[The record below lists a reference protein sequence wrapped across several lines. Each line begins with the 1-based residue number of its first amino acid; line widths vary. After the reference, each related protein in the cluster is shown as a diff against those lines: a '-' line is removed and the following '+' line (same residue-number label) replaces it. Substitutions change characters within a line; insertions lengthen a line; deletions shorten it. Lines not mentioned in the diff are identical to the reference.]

1 MQFMDEHNLRKMN
14 DDVSDNLKMVMVFF
28 IEKVEFNK
36 NSYPYY
42 SIRYQNKKSIILIL
56 HISSGESNYLI
67 FLSDLASFRIFR
79 IYAIEL

>member
-56 HISSGESNYLI
+56 HISSAESNYLI